1 MRSILLQ
8 YKSTSLAFFSL
19 DNADSAYGSNANLSS
34 VGSCA
39 APGLRLKSRESTT
52 RYLKNSRPQYKQE
65 EKKNLLNIIPEEEVS
80 FYNTSIEVPVP
91 DDCRYHEPK
100 KKKGFHEEEHR
111 KTDNMHPATLF
122 EAFFPKQEKAE
133 KMKPEPEHY
142 SCQKSNDID
151 MTKKMRQDRETVDHS
166 EEKKLNSELV
176 ENHVENIIEREE
188 DVPDFRNRP
197 PEQTV
202 KPEKARRRL
211 KVEEDQKVIYHCPFC
226 NRRTRSSEAL
236 KKHLEQIHISEI
248 IQESTKEV
256 KPVTPFSPDYRRH
269 LENLPN
275 VFFFT
280 KDNIHYAA
288 FFVEKEMAEEKS
300 EPEAV
305 RDSDSVLPN
314 ENGTSSFNTGPITT
328 PIEENSSHEAPLTRE
343 STLTVPV
350 DHDAGEAH
358 HLDVKQLHQG
368 NDTVPVNEAGQAHQ
382 DYKKKIHKENLQM
395 ESLQACAAEKNRV
408 ENSKVML
415 RSNGTGKTEPEAE
428 VCGPDTE
435 DTVPVNYETGQA
447 HQLDTKQKY
456 KKITNKENLQIE
468 TPRAKNLKGSRNAF
482 KQGFEYLKQ
491 VMNLL

>member
-1 MRSILLQ
+1 
-8 YKSTSLAFFSL
+8 
-19 DNADSAYGSNANLSS
+19 
-34 VGSCA
+34 
-39 APGLRLKSRESTT
+39 
-52 RYLKNSRPQYKQE
+52 
-65 EKKNLLNIIPEEEVS
+65 
-80 FYNTSIEVPVP
+80 
-91 DDCRYHEPK
+91 
-100 KKKGFHEEEHR
+100 
-111 KTDNMHPATLF
+111 
-122 EAFFPKQEKAE
+122 
-133 KMKPEPEHY
+133 
-142 SCQKSNDID
+142 